1 MKEIVDSVTK
11 FTVAWP
17 LVSNISVDLTPT
29 LFLEMFNL
37 CRTIILLRQSK
48 KTITSNIEDIFFY
61 IFPDL
66 SLIASSRFSI

>member
-1 MKEIVDSVTK
+1 MNMKETVDTVTK

-48 KTITSNIEDIFFY
+48 KTIT
-61 IFPDL
+61 L
-66 SLIASSRFSI
+66 KH

>member
-1 MKEIVDSVTK
+1 MNMKETVDSVTK

-37 CRTIILLRQSK
+37 SHTIILLHQSNK
-48 KTITSNIEDIFFY
+48 IITSNIEDIFFT
-61 IFPDL
+61 F
-66 SLIASSRFSI
+66 SLIFH

>member
-1 MKEIVDSVTK
+1 MKETVDSVTK

-29 LFLEMFNL
+29 LFLEMF
-37 CRTIILLRQSK
+37 
-48 KTITSNIEDIFFY
+48 IFFY